1 LITPL
6 REVYS
11 RRRPHLTASEIP
23 IMHKPILALAF
34 LVPLAFLP
42 LAGCYT
48 TQKDHQ
54 INLFTGENM
63 QKFSGTPDQV
73 IAAASEVSKD
83 MKWTVVNMQA
93 DKTTGHL
100 TATTSTEKII
110 EFTAASIGDRVTELT
125 VRIGT
130 GDKKM
135 SAEIFDKIRAKL

>member
-1 LITPL
+1 
-6 REVYS
+6 
-11 RRRPHLTASEIP
+11 
-23 IMHKPILALAF
+23 MHKSLIALAF
-34 LVPLAFLP
+34 LVPLAVLP

-54 INLFTGENM
+54 INVFTGENM

-73 IAAASEVSKD
+73 IAAASEVSKE
-83 MKWTVVNMQA
+83 MNWTVVTMQA
-93 DKTTGHL
+93 DKNGGHL

-110 EFTAASIGDRVTELT
+110 EFEAASAGDRVTELT

-130 GDKKM
+130 GDKKQ